1 MAKKAPKSKASNEKP
16 LRNSKINK
24 PSLKVKLKL
33 KMKNAKAQ
41 IEKLNQD
48 MTRIIDIHSELV
60 LNAETKNEL
69 NALDAKNLRADLERD
84 ENIKKES
91 KKAELDLAKQLEIIT
106 GMSL

>member
-1 MAKKAPKSKASNEKP
+1 MAKKAPKSKANGEKP

-33 KMKNAKAQ
+33 KSKNAKAQ

-48 MTRIIDIHSELV
+48 MTRINDIHLELA
-60 LNAETKNEL
+60 LNAETKNEV

-84 ENIKKES
+84 ETVKKES
-91 KKAELDLAKQLEIIT
+91 KKAELDLANQLELIT